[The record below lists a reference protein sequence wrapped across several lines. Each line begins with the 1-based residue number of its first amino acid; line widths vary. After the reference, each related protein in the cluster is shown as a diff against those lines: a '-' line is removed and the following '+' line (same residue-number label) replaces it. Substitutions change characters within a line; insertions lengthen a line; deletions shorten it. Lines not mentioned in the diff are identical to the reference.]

1 MNAQQKPKREHLLLP
16 PCDGVSCP
24 VIVGNFHPLLPH
36 PRGMSVEMS
45 NKATLIRAERIQQET
60 KGYYYDAK

>member
-1 MNAQQKPKREHLLLP
+1 MLKREHLLLP

-24 VIVGNFHPLLPH
+24 VIVGNFTPLPPH
-36 PRGMSVEMS
+36 PHGMPVELS
-45 NKATLIRAERIQQET
+45 NKATMIRAERIQQET